1 MNFLK
6 KYSVKDQINLIID
19 FFYEYVFVKR
29 SVLAFGASLIFSFF
43 IIQTSVPQFSLSA
56 TLRDASSNEQSSR
69 VTLGGVQSLFGGG
82 GESSV
87 GGALEAFQ
95 SNMYSYALAKRMW
108 NSGWGSRVYG
118 NGELDEEYFN
128 KISKRHKRV
137 DRITSYLLGYN
148 LNDYYSPHDLQG
160 YIRSYEIKKD
170 RGSGNITISAL
181 KSDKD
186 FSIEF
191 MNALIL
197 ETDRYAKESLILKS
211 KEIIAST
218 YKQLATSKNSSIAS
232 AMGNT
237 INSEYYKIANLENDM
252 PYHINIIDPP
262 YSSEYPVTPNVS
274 AIIFSNV
281 IIFIFLSILLS
292 FVQKNKDDLW

>member
-6 KYSVKDQINLIID
+6 KFRAKNKFNLVID
-19 FFYEYVFVKR
+19 FLYEYVFIKR
-29 SVLAFGASLIFSFF
+29 SAFAFGASLIFSFF

-56 TLRDASSNEQSSR
+56 TLRDASSADQSSR
-69 VTLGGVQSLFGGG
+69 VMIGGAQGIFGGEPTLGG
-82 GESSV
+82 
-87 GGALEAFQ
+87 ALQAFQ

-108 NSGWGSRVYG
+108 NSGWGSRIYG
-118 NGELDEEYFN
+118 NGEMDEEYFN
-128 KISKRHKRV
+128 KIPKRHQLS
-137 DRITSYLLGYN
+137 DRIASFLLGYN
-148 LNDYYSPHDLQG
+148 LNDYYSAHDLQS
-160 YIRSYEIKKD
+160 YIRSYEINQE
-170 RGSGNITISAL
+170 RESGNITLSAL
-181 KSDKD
+181 KSNKD

-191 MNALIL
+191 MNALII
-197 ETDRYAKESLILKS
+197 ETDNYAKESLILKS

-218 YKQLATSKNSSIAS
+218 YNQLAISKNSSIAS
-232 AMGNT
+232 ALGNT

-281 IIFIFLSILLS
+281 IIFIFFSILLS